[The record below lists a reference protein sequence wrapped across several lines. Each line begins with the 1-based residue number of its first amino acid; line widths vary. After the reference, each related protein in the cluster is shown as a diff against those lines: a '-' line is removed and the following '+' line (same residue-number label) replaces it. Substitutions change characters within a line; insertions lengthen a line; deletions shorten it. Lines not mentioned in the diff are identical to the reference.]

1 MTVTTDDKV
10 DLLRRVDL
18 FAHIEPRHLERIAD
32 VCVEAGF
39 EPGAQIVREGDV
51 GTGFFVIVSGSVS
64 VRRDGGV
71 IAVLHAG
78 DFFGE
83 LSVLDGRPRVAQV
96 VAEEQTDCLALPS
109 WELERILLEEPT
121 LAVALLR
128 RLAARLRTVTEES
141 RH

>member
-1 MTVTTDDKV
+1 MTVTTDEKV

-18 FAHIEPRHLERIAD
+18 FAQVEPRHLERIAEA
-32 VCVEAGF
+32 CVEVDAK
-39 EPGAQIVREGDV
+39 PGSQIVREGDV

-71 IAVLHAG
+71 IAVLGAG

-83 LSVLDGRPRVAQV
+83 LSVLDGQPRVAQV
-96 VAEEQTDCLALPS
+96 VANEATRCLALPS
-109 WELERILLEEPT
+109 WELERVLLDEPT
-121 LAVALLR
+121 LALALLR
-128 RLAARLRTVTEES
+128 RLASRLRTVTEAS